1 MFVKAVVALVV
12 IGSWA
17 APISAQSLEQA
28 DRYDRQGEKAI
39 AGTISAVVT
48 FEDAAGIVGVHLDLQ
63 TADGLV
69 SVHIAPATFIGQSN
83 FWFFADDQV
92 EIIGT
97 RTMHDGNSAIWA
109 KAIQKG
115 STVLAVRNADGTPRW
130 ASAAEGADGCGVNHS
145 PLPRGT
151 ER

>member
-1 MFVKAVVALVV
+1 MIVKAAIALIVVSL
-12 IGSWA
+12 SA
-17 APISAQSLEQA
+17 APIAAQSLAQSA
-28 DRYDRQGEKAI
+28 GYDRAAEKAVT
-39 AGTISAVVT
+39 GTIKAVVT
-48 FEDAAGIVGVHLDLQ
+48 FEDAAGRVGVHFDLT
-63 TADGLV
+63 TAEGLV
-69 SVHIAPATFIGQSN
+69 SVHVAPAMFIGQSN

-92 EIIGT
+92 EIVGT

-115 STVLAVRNADGTPRW
+115 PTVLAVRNADGTPRW